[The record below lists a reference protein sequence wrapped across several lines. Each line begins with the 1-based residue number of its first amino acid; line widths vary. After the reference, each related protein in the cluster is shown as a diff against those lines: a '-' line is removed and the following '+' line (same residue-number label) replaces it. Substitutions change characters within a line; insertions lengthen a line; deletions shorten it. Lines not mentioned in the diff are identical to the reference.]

1 MVKPDFSTVDRRAL
15 YLALALILAG
25 IMIYPYFI
33 YAPHLDLPPFPPL
46 GPHDRILVLAPH
58 PDDEV
63 LGAGGLLLEA
73 REKGAE
79 TMVVIATTGDGYP
92 WAARFCMYKF
102 AVSSKDLIALGK
114 LRMEESRSGMKI
126 LGVPEE
132 QLIFLGYPDQGLMP
146 IWLKFWDQPFTSR
159 YTRRSQ
165 TPYTGLYNNM
175 EFVYSGHHL
184 VTILEELLLEFRPT
198 VLVVPHPLDSHPDH
212 WALTCFTLYA
222 GELAKA
228 KGYKPGHIMGY
239 LVHRGTWP
247 HPRGYR
253 PRLGL
258 NPPRSL
264 NNLGIEWISLDLSP
278 EATLLKARAIR
289 AHRTQRLIMMGHLD
303 SFARKNELFSEV
315 KAAVLFDVSRPVWI
329 WQDPGSDTLA
339 RRFLPFAD
347 ISGVQLKWDGLELHV
362 LVHTFGKQAGPSEGE
377 IVLAIPGSDES
388 HPQTIKMERI
398 KKEGE
403 KVQHKGAVNIKAIF
417 PEDLNSIL
425 LLCRTRLGWWNI
437 DSTPPILVILEARG
451 ENNVNTTGP

>member
-1 MVKPDFSTVDRRAL
+1 MKSVVKPGFITADRRAL
-15 YLALALILAG
+15 FLALALILLG
-25 IMIYPYFI
+25 IMIHPYFI
-33 YAPHLDLPPFPPL
+33 YDPQMDLAPFPLL

-63 LGAGGLLLEA
+63 LGSAGLLLEA

-92 WAARFCMYKF
+92 WAARFSRYKF

-114 LRMEESRSGMKI
+114 KRMEESKSGIKI
-126 LGVPEE
+126 LGLPEE

-159 YTRRSQ
+159 YTRSSQ
-165 TPYTGLYNNM
+165 APYAGLYNNV
-175 EFVYSGHHL
+175 EFPYSGHHL
-184 VTILEELLLEFRPT
+184 VTVLRELILDFRPT

-228 KGYKPGHIMGY
+228 SGHKPEHIIGY

-253 PRLGL
+253 PGLGL

-264 NNLGIEWISLDLSP
+264 NNLGIEWISLELSP

-315 KAAVLFDVSRPVWI
+315 KAAFLPDDFRPVWI
-329 WQDPGSDTLA
+329 WQDPRSDTLA
-339 RRFLPFAD
+339 RRFLPFTD
-347 ISGVQLKWDGLELHV
+347 ISGVQLKWDGSELHV
-362 LVHTFGKQAGPSEGE
+362 LVHTFGKQVGPSKGE
-377 IVLAIPGSDES
+377 IVLAIPGSEES
-388 HPQTIKMERI
+388 YPQTITMKRI

-403 KVQHKGAVNIKAIF
+403 KVQFEGAINIEALF
-417 PEDLNSIL
+417 PEDLNSVL

-437 DSTPPILVILEARG
+437 DSTPPILVILESQEG
-451 ENNVNTTGP
+451 KEC